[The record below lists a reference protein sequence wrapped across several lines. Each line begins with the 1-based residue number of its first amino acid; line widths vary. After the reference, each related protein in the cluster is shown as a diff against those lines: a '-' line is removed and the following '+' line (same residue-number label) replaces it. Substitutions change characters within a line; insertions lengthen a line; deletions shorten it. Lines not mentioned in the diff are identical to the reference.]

1 MKAMPVVLMTAMF
14 LGACQLAGPTA
25 TSGNKRTTTTATPT
39 KKPASPAPV
48 KVEALD
54 AVGNGALSKANKDSL
69 VRSLHNALAATRAS
83 RVSAT
88 LNEASGIIANDGA
101 GVLSDNGLGVISNN
115 GAGVISNNGAG
126 YRLLAKGDVDFT
138 SETADLVYHFQ
149 YKNFS
154 APAPRNGSMKIYEKA
169 GYKSTV
175 PGDREKALLDH
186 FEWPDMG
193 MTLGHGGVPL
203 HAAISFPMTKVSSKR
218 LPFTDKMLTRR
229 VLRLKNLT
237 STKSEDRTD
246 IGWEYEFDLAVAF
259 LGGDKDTA
267 SFTAIAGENDLM
279 TVPTS
284 RGSEQS
290 LPKRLVVTD
299 KNATGTYAGEADCV
313 THRVEVTH
321 TDADGHKTR
330 TVVLS
335 PPGKPTHLE
344 VESLAAGFTIQA
356 ELTPAGG
363 EGELLT
369 AGTKVGSLR
378 YDAEGVATITFKD
391 GTTAK
396 AQLF

>member
-14 LGACQLAGPTA
+14 LGACQLAGPTG
-25 TSGNKRTTTTATPT
+25 TSGTKRATTTAATPT
-39 KKPASPAPV
+39 KKPASPAPT
-48 KVEALD
+48 KVET
-54 AVGNGALSKANKDSL
+54 VGNGALSKANKDSL
-69 VRSLHNALAATRAS
+69 VRSLQNALAATRAS

-115 GAGVISNNGAG
+115 GSGVISNNGAG

-284 RGSEQS
+284 RGSDQS
-290 LPKRLVVTD
+290 LPKRLVVTG
-299 KNATGTYAGEADCV
+299 KNASGTYAGEADCV

-369 AGTKVGSLR
+369 AGTKAGTLR

-391 GTTAK
+391 GTTTK

>member
-1 MKAMPVVLMTAMF
+1 MAMRAMPVVLMTALF

-25 TSGNKRTTTTATPT
+25 TTGAKRTAVTPT
-39 KKPASPAPV
+39 PSKKPATPAPV
-48 KVEALD
+48 KAEALGS
-54 AVGNGALSKANKDSL
+54 VGNGALSKANKDSL
-69 VRSLHNALAATRAS
+69 VSALRNALAATRAS

-101 GVLSDNGLGVISNN
+101 GVLSDNGL
-115 GAGVISNNGAG
+115 GVISNNGAG

-154 APAPRNGSMKIYEKA
+154 APAPRNGSMRIYEKV
-169 GYKSTV
+169 GYHSTV

-259 LGGDKDTA
+259 LGGEKDTA

-284 RGSEQS
+284 RGSDQS
-290 LPKRLVVTD
+290 LPKRLAVTG
-299 KNATGTYAGEADCV
+299 KNANGTYAGEADCV
-313 THRVEVTH
+313 KHTVAITH
-321 TDADGHKTR
+321 TNTDGHKTR
-330 TVVLS
+330 TLVLS

-344 VESLAAGFTIQA
+344 VESLATGFTIKA
-356 ELTPAGG
+356 ELTPAGGG

-369 AGTKVGSLR
+369 AGAKVGTLR
-378 YDAEGVATITFKD
+378 YDADGVATITFKD